1 MDNEKYLIAV
11 ASSDGIVV
19 NSHFGRASKFY
30 VYEVSN
36 GDDVKLVEQREVVPV
51 CEGGNH
57 DNDRLKENL
66 LVFNDCK
73 YMLVSRIGIGAASV
87 AEGLGI
93 KVYEN
98 SGVIEE
104 SISRLVKYLKVQSL
118 FK

>member
-30 VYEVSN
+30 VYEVSD
-36 GDDVKLVEQREVVPV
+36 GDKVSLLEQRNVIPV

-57 DNDRLKENL
+57 DSDRLKENL
-66 LVFNDCK
+66 LTFGDCK

-87 AEGLGI
+87 AESIGI

-98 SGVIEE
+98 SGMIEE
-104 SISRLVKYLKVQSL
+104 SISRLVKYLQVQKL
-118 FK
+118 F